1 MYVYQCW
8 CWEDW
13 CVYYSEHRSG
23 KDEVWRSGRPLPD
36 RQDSPNSETG
46 YGADRGI
53 SVMQGRSSQ
62 GRSHKQHIKEYN
74 TSFWFSPNNNISW
87 LYLYLQIQKA
97 TQHCG
102 FISICADT
110 IHVSMAPPARAINK
124 HVDRHHEVHRATQN
138 CQLCHNAQLTMH
150 SADVYWFICW
160 MGLLGQ
166 GGTTAKFTEFS
177 HRFLFRFSSTPPPY
191 NVSDVAFRYEKWL
204 CLKPALYLMTSRG
217 QSTER
222 KSNPVKLC
230 QWV

>member
-110 IHVSMAPPARAINK
+110 IHVSMAPPARAIQTCWSTSRSAQSYTELSA
-124 HVDRHHEVHRATQN
+124 VPQCTAD
-138 CQLCHNAQLTMH
+138 NAQRRCLL
-150 SADVYWFICW
+150 VY
-160 MGLLGQ
+160 LLNGSVRA
-166 GGTTAKFTEFS
+166 G
-177 HRFLFRFSSTPPPY
+177 RDNRRVYRILP
-191 NVSDVAFRYEKWL
+191 
-204 CLKPALYLMTSRG
+204 
-217 QSTER
+217 
-222 KSNPVKLC
+222 
-230 QWV
+230 